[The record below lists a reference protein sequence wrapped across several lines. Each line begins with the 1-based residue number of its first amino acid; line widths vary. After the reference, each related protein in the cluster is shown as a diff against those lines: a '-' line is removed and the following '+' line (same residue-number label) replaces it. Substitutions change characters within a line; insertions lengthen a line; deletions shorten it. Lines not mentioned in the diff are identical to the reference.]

1 MTNISPVQDL
11 RRNTSYYGGFH
22 DSHKVIVWLW
32 DILEKDFNDQ
42 VHRGHVYCPGVRFIG
57 QGSGLLDRGHGYCP
71 GVRFIGQGSCLLSRG
86 YPFKENVNT
95 EERTL

>member
-1 MTNISPVQDL
+1 MSLHRSNVTNISPVQDL

-42 VHRGHVYCPGVRFIG
+42 VHRGHVYWTEVRFIV
-57 QGSGLLDRGHGYCP
+57 QGLSIQRKCQHG
-71 GVRFIGQGSCLLSRG
+71 RADI
-86 YPFKENVNT
+86 VN
-95 EERTL
+95 EKKFVVMSEVN